1 MSAYTKLDKQDAFI
15 TPYTAFKSWTVRT
28 SKFIDY
34 NIQKLDVVSGSSD
47 IIGSGSQY
55 VSGDLFSSINH
66 LYYSRNQE
74 VTSSYEDYLQ
84 TTLFESS
91 SREVSSSL
99 KVYTLPRNLFGT
111 GIRPGSFRIVG
122 EQDEIGSEDG
132 SYISNDYL
140 LSDYI
145 GIETSS
151 SGDFTGSLIL
161 FDDYEGN
168 ILRSGTGEKVGDIIY
183 THGTVIITDSL
194 VSEEI
199 DDLDQTL
206 ITTGSGGE
214 ILGQGMITE
223 WQSSLPIYTH
233 HYRCKVTED
242 QLNHTTNLSATTGS
256 SKVTYDSLEVDSI
269 LKSEY
274 LDNVTGSNFQPYITT
289 IGLYNEAHELVAV
302 AKTSQPVPKSRYGD
316 MTFVVNLDI

>member
-1 MSAYTKLDKQDAFI
+1 M
-15 TPYTAFKSWTVRT
+15 
-28 SKFIDY
+28 
-34 NIQKLDVVSGSSD
+34 
-47 IIGSGSQY
+47 
-55 VSGDLFSSINH
+55 
-66 LYYSRNQE
+66 
-74 VTSSYEDYLQ
+74 
-84 TTLFESS
+84 
-91 SREVSSSL
+91 
-99 KVYTLPRNLFGT
+99 
-111 GIRPGSFRIVG
+111 
-122 EQDEIGSEDG
+122 
-132 SYISNDYL
+132 
-140 LSDYI
+140 
-145 GIETSS
+145 
-151 SGDFTGSLIL
+151 IL

-183 THGTVIITDSL
+183 SHGTVIITDSL

-199 DDLDQTL
+199 DDLDETL
-206 ITTGSGGE
+206 ITTGSSGE

-256 SKVTYDSLEVDSI
+256 SKVTYDSLEVDTI

-274 LDNVTGSNFQPYITT
+274 LDNVTGSNFQPYITS

>member
-145 GIETSS
+145 GIELSS

-183 THGTVIITDSL
+183 THGTVIITDSQ
-194 VSEEI
+194 VSGEI

-223 WQSSLPIYTH
+223 WQSYLPIYTH

>member
-132 SYISNDYL
+132 SFISNDYL

-145 GIETSS
+145 GIELSS

>member
-1 MSAYTKLDKQDAFI
+1 MSAYTKLDRQDAFI
-15 TPYTAFKSWTVRT
+15 TPYTAYKSWTVRT
-28 SKFIDY
+28 SKFVDY

-74 VTSSYEDYLQ
+74 VTSSYENYLQ

-99 KVYTLPRNLFGT
+99 KVYTLPRNIFGT

-122 EQDEIGSEDG
+122 EQEEIGDEDG

-145 GIETSS
+145 GIELSGS
-151 SGDFTGSLIL
+151 SGYTGSLIL

-183 THGTVIITDSL
+183 PHGTVIITDSV
-194 VSEEI
+194 VSGEI
-199 DDLDQTL
+199 DDLDETL
-206 ITTGSGGE
+206 ITTGSSGE

-256 SKVTYDSLEVDSI
+256 SKVTYDSLEVDTI

-274 LDNVTGSNFQPYITT
+274 LDNVTGSNFQPYITS

>member
-1 MSAYTKLDKQDAFI
+1 MSAYTKLDRQDAFI
-15 TPYTAFKSWTVRT
+15 TPYTAYKSWTVRT
-28 SKFIDY
+28 SKFVDY
-34 NIQKLDVVSGSSD
+34 NIQKLDVVSGSRD
-47 IIGSGSQY
+47 TIGSGSQY
-55 VSGDLFSSINH
+55 VSGDLFTSINH

-74 VTSSYEDYLQ
+74 VTSSYENYLQ

-99 KVYTLPRNLFGT
+99 KVYTLPRDIFGT

-122 EQDEIGSEDG
+122 EQEEVGSEAG
-132 SYISNDYL
+132 SYIPNDYL
-140 LSDYI
+140 ISDYI
-145 GIETSS
+145 GIEL
-151 SGDFTGSLIL
+151 SGSPGYTGSLIL

-183 THGTVIITDSL
+183 SHGTVIITDSG

-199 DDLDQTL
+199 DNLDETL
-206 ITTGSGGE
+206 ITTGSSGE

-256 SKVTYDSLEVDSI
+256 SKVTYDSLEVDTI

-274 LDNVTGSNFQPYITT
+274 LDNVTGSNFQPYITS

>member
-1 MSAYTKLDKQDAFI
+1 MSAYIKLDKQDAFI
-15 TPYTAFKSWTVRT
+15 TPYTAYKSWNVRT

-47 IIGSGSQY
+47 VIGSGSQY
-55 VSGDLFSSINH
+55 VSGDLFSSIKH

-91 SREVSSSL
+91 SREISSSL
-99 KVYTLPRNLFGT
+99 RVYTFPRDIFGT

-122 EQDEIGSEDG
+122 DEEPVGTSDG
-132 SYISNDYL
+132 NYISNDYL
-140 LSDYI
+140 IADYI
-145 GIETSS
+145 GVEM
-151 SGDFTGSLIL
+151 SGSGGFSGSLIL

-183 THGTVIITDSL
+183 THGTVIITDSV
-194 VSEEI
+194 VSQEI
-199 DDLDQTL
+199 DDLDL
-206 ITTGSGGE
+206 SLVSTGSSGE
-214 ILGQGMITE
+214 ILGQGMVTE

-256 SKVTYDSLEVDSI
+256 SKVVYDSLEVDSI

-274 LDNVTGSNFQPYITT
+274 LDNVTGSNFQPYITS
-289 IGLYNEAHELVAV
+289 IGLYNDAHELVAV

>member
-1 MSAYTKLDKQDAFI
+1 
-15 TPYTAFKSWTVRT
+15 
-28 SKFIDY
+28 
-34 NIQKLDVVSGSSD
+34 
-47 IIGSGSQY
+47 
-55 VSGDLFSSINH
+55 
-66 LYYSRNQE
+66 
-74 VTSSYEDYLQ
+74 
-84 TTLFESS
+84 
-91 SREVSSSL
+91 
-99 KVYTLPRNLFGT
+99 
-111 GIRPGSFRIVG
+111 
-122 EQDEIGSEDG
+122 
-132 SYISNDYL
+132 
-140 LSDYI
+140 
-145 GIETSS
+145 
-151 SGDFTGSLIL
+151 LIL

-183 THGTVIITDSL
+183 THGTVIITDSQ
-194 VSEEI
+194 VSGEI

>member
-145 GIETSS
+145 GIESSS

-183 THGTVIITDSL
+183 THGTVIITDSQ

>member
-122 EQDEIGSEDG
+122 EQDEIGSQDG

-145 GIETSS
+145 GIESSS

-183 THGTVIITDSL
+183 THGTVIITDSQ

-199 DDLDQTL
+199 DNLDQTL

-256 SKVTYDSLEVDSI
+256 SKATYDSLEVDTI

>member
-145 GIETSS
+145 GIESSS

-183 THGTVIITDSL
+183 THGTVIITDSQ
-194 VSEEI
+194 VSGEI

>member
-1 MSAYTKLDKQDAFI
+1 MSAYTKLDRQDAFI
-15 TPYTAFKSWTVRT
+15 TPYTAYKSWTVRT
-28 SKFIDY
+28 SKFVDY
-34 NIQKLDVVSGSSD
+34 NIQKLDVVSGSRD
-47 IIGSGSQY
+47 TTGSGSQY
-55 VSGDLFSSINH
+55 VSGDLFTSINH

-74 VTSSYEDYLQ
+74 VTSSYENYLQ

-99 KVYTLPRNLFGT
+99 KVYTLPRDIFGT

-122 EQDEIGSEDG
+122 EQEEVGSEAG
-132 SYISNDYL
+132 SYIPNDYL
-140 LSDYI
+140 ISDYI
-145 GIETSS
+145 GIEL
-151 SGDFTGSLIL
+151 SGSPGYTGSLIL

-183 THGTVIITDSL
+183 SHGTVIITDSG

-199 DDLDQTL
+199 DNLDETL
-206 ITTGSGGE
+206 ITTGSSGE

-256 SKVTYDSLEVDSI
+256 SKVTYDSLEVDTI

-274 LDNVTGSNFQPYITT
+274 LDNVTGSNFQPYITS

>member
-34 NIQKLDVVSGSSD
+34 NIQKLDVVSGSSA

-145 GIETSS
+145 GIESSS

-183 THGTVIITDSL
+183 THGTVIITDSQ
-194 VSEEI
+194 VSGEI

>member
-145 GIETSS
+145 GIELSS

-183 THGTVIITDSL
+183 THGTVIIADSL

>member
-145 GIETSS
+145 GIELSS

>member
-1 MSAYTKLDKQDAFI
+1 MSAYTKLDRQDAFI
-15 TPYTAFKSWTVRT
+15 TPYTAYKSWTVRT
-28 SKFIDY
+28 SKFVDY
-34 NIQKLDVVSGSSD
+34 NIQKFDVVSGSRD
-47 IIGSGSQY
+47 TTGSGSQY

-74 VTSSYEDYLQ
+74 VTSSYENYLQ

-99 KVYTLPRNLFGT
+99 KVYTLPRDIFGT

-122 EQDEIGSEDG
+122 EQEEVGSEAG
-132 SYISNDYL
+132 SYIPNDYL
-140 LSDYI
+140 ISDYI
-145 GIETSS
+145 GIEL
-151 SGDFTGSLIL
+151 SGSPGYTGSLIL

-183 THGTVIITDSL
+183 SHGTVIITDSG

-199 DDLDQTL
+199 DNLDETL
-206 ITTGSGGE
+206 ITTGSSGE

-256 SKVTYDSLEVDSI
+256 SKVTYDSLEVDTI

-274 LDNVTGSNFQPYITT
+274 LDNVTGSNFQPYITS

>member
-132 SYISNDYL
+132 SFISNDYL

>member
-145 GIETSS
+145 GIELSS

-183 THGTVIITDSL
+183 THGTVIITDSQ

-256 SKVTYDSLEVDSI
+256 SKVTYDSLEVDTI

-316 MTFVVNLDI
+316 MTFVINLDI

>member
-145 GIETSS
+145 GIELSS

-183 THGTVIITDSL
+183 THGTVIITDSQ